1 MTNDPMTNTGDRTN
15 SCGPLVDGLGRV
27 HTNLRLSVTDRCNIR
42 CFYCMPADH
51 VVFRPREELLTFEE
65 IERFVL
71 VAASLGVSKLRLTGG
86 EPLVRSDISKL
97 VGRLAAVPGIK
108 DLAMT
113 TNGLLLAEQAA
124 DLRAAGLDR
133 LNVSLDTM
141 SEATFERISRRTGL
155 QKVLDGIFAARQA
168 GFEKIRLNAVA
179 IRGLSE
185 DDLVPLTEFSRQHD
199 FQLRFIE
206 FMPLDADGVWND
218 SQVLTGQVIRE
229 ILENAF
235 GPLAAVERDDPSQ
248 PAVDYRFV
256 DGRGQ
261 IGFINPVSQ
270 PFCSDCNRLRLTAE
284 GQVRNCLFSNEE
296 WDARALLRGEATD
309 DELRRLVRDCV
320 AAKKPA
326 HGIGEADFEKPTRA
340 MYQIGG

>member
-1 MTNDPMTNTGDRTN
+1 MIDFENKTN
-15 SCGPLVDGLGRV
+15 SYGPLVDRLGRV
-27 HTNLRLSVTDRCNIR
+27 HTDLRLSVTDRCNIR
-42 CFYCMPADH
+42 CFYCMPAEN
-51 VVFRPREELLTFEE
+51 VVFRSREELLTFEE
-65 IERFVL
+65 IERFVH
-71 VAASLGVSKLRLTGG
+71 VAASLGIKKLRLTGG
-86 EPLVRSDISKL
+86 EPLVRSDMSKL
-97 VGRLAAVPGIK
+97 IGRLAAVPGIE

-113 TNGLLLAEQAA
+113 TNGLLLVEQAA
-124 DLRAAGLDR
+124 ELRAAGLDR

-185 DDLVPLTEFSRQHD
+185 DDLVPLAEFSRKHD

-206 FMPLDADGVWND
+206 FMPLDTDGLWND
-218 SQVLTGQVIRE
+218 SEVLTGQVIRE
-229 ILENAF
+229 VLEDAF
-235 GPLAAVERDDPSQ
+235 GPLVPIERDNPSQ

-309 DELRRLVRDCV
+309 DELRRLVRDSV

>member
-1 MTNDPMTNTGDRTN
+1 MTNDPMTNSGDRTN
-15 SCGPLVDGLGRV
+15 SCGPLVDGLGRI

-42 CFYCMPADH
+42 CFYCMPAEN
-51 VVFRPREELLTFEE
+51 VVFRSREELLTFEE
-65 IERFVL
+65 IERFVR
-71 VAASLGVSKLRLTGG
+71 VAASLGVNKLRLTGG
-86 EPLVRSDISKL
+86 EPLVRSDMPKL
-97 VGRLAAVPGIK
+97 IQRLAAVPGIE

-113 TNGLLLAEQAA
+113 TNGLLLVEQAA

-185 DDLVPLTEFSRQHD
+185 DDLVPLAEFSRKHD
-199 FQLRFIE
+199 FELRFIE
-206 FMPLDADGVWND
+206 FMPLDADGIWND
-218 SQVLTGQVIRE
+218 SEVLTGQVIRE
-229 ILENAF
+229 ILENTF
-235 GPLAAVERDDPSQ
+235 GPLAPIERDDPSQ

-284 GQVRNCLFSNEE
+284 GQVRNCLFSNVE
-296 WDARALLRGEATD
+296 WDVRELLRGEATD